1 MLAECFTSD
10 RDLDATEERREECTM
25 EICDNDTEAG
35 HRWMITLGLWHWQPS
50 QEVSG
55 NIQKNEESGD
65 TRKIAGVN
73 VDAMWTIIL
82 SHANNWVHGWKLIS
96 GHWSR
101 AGVIS
106 SILGMGDTKW
116 IQHSWHSALQ
126 AINYVHYA
134 NINKS
139 VRKRP
144 DNKLDYILLTMSLLN
159 SFYLMICGNFFWLNF
174 HLNKMRHIRWGQN
187 YHLVWTSN
195 IIWQYFVRV
204 FAGCCF
210 WLIICKWCEKRENRE
225 QHKISRIYLVHLLTW
240 R

>member
-1 MLAECFTSD
+1 MLAECFTND
-10 RDLDATEERREECTM
+10 RDLDATEETREECTM

-35 HRWMITLGLWHWQPS
+35 HRWMITRGLWHWQPS
-50 QEVSG
+50 QEVTG

-65 TRKIAGVN
+65 TRKIAAGVSRQI
-73 VDAMWTIIL
+73 VDVMWTIIL

-96 GHWSR
+96 GPAGHCWSR

-139 VRKRP
+139 VRERP
-144 DNKLDYILLTMSLLN
+144 A
-159 SFYLMICGNFFWLNF
+159 
-174 HLNKMRHIRWGQN
+174 
-187 YHLVWTSN
+187 
-195 IIWQYFVRV
+195 WQ
-204 FAGCCF
+204 
-210 WLIICKWCEKRENRE
+210 
-225 QHKISRIYLVHLLTW
+225 
-240 R
+240 